1 MGPEPS
7 FSRHVEFS
15 GGSLPVNWTA
25 WWTATTGLT
34 GVCKNII
41 LNSFNLENKVQ
52 KGDSLPPNDVEWKY
66 NVAEK
71 GKTQVNPRIG
81 TELE

>member
-1 MGPEPS
+1 M
-7 FSRHVEFS
+7 
-15 GGSLPVNWTA
+15 L
-25 WWTATTGLT
+25 
-34 GVCKNII
+34 